1 MQLKHSNDEA
11 ITFPGRKVVIG
22 GNVAV
27 DAVTICDD
35 CRMTYSTL
43 IPHWNIKRFAP
54 IAGEN
59 PLTWQRG
66 KN

>member
-27 DAVTICDD
+27 EAVAICDD

-43 IPHWNIKRFAP
+43 EYKKICP